1 MTTLASLKEALSQ
14 PFAVEHI
21 QFLPKAIQQNQQQQ
35 WTCLA
40 LPYAN
45 KRIYED
51 RLNTIA
57 FGEWSTPYTSPYAQ
71 GHKLIVPATVIVCDV
86 THTDYGEAYLCVPS
100 HREGQREDENSAT
113 EAYSQAFRRACA
125 KFLLGRYL
133 YDLHKLWLPYDPHGK
148 RIAITE
154 DERIA
159 WVEKLYQEA
168 GLLPRTY
175 TLTPSVTTSGTT
187 STEPSVTA
195 SGVTSTESSA
205 KVTPAISSPSGLASE
220 HQQAPSLQPASTHV
234 AEAKPRASAQ
244 EGSSADQVDAASSQ
258 VAIHY
263 PDNLFLDWVAQQVQR
278 DPTRITRICMHYRV
292 EQLAQ
297 LTQEQRADLT
307 RRLKAQQAKQT
318 STLVSAALS
327 ADPQGIS
334 S

>member
-71 GHKLIVPATVIVCDV
+71 GHKLIVPATVIIRDV

-100 HREGQREDENSAT
+100 RCGEQREDENSAT

-168 GLLPRTY
+168 RLLPRTY
-175 TLTPSVTTSGTT
+175 TLTSSVTTSGIT
-187 STEPSVTA
+187 STEQ
-195 SGVTSTESSA
+195 SA
-205 KVTPAISSPSGLASE
+205 EVTPAISSPSMLASE
-220 HQQAPSLQPASTHV
+220 YQQAPSLQPASTHV
-234 AEAKPRASAQ
+234 AEAKPRASAL
-244 EGSSADQVDAASSQ
+244 EESSDQVDAASSQ

-263 PDNLFLDWVAQQVQR
+263 PDNLFLDWVARQVQR
-278 DPTRITRICMHYRV
+278 DPTRISRICVHYQV

-318 STLVSAALS
+318 SALASAALS
-327 ADPQGIS
+327 SDPQGIS